1 MLLVLQTLAPAGRAV
16 FVLRE
21 VFEWPTTRSPDAV
34 GKSPVAARRRRGMV
48 SPAGA
53 RDALEA
59 FRRVPSLHPSCFPA
73 ARRLFHVGAES
84 ITWPCSASW
93 SGAAGDRLPR
103 AREETS

>member
-1 MLLVLQTLAPAGRAV
+1 V
-16 FVLRE
+16 FDVAYDE
-21 VFEWPTTRSPDAV
+21 IADAV
-34 GKSPVAARRRRGMV
+34 GKSPAAVRQIAHRARAHIAARRRRGMV
-48 SPAGA
+48 SPAEA

-59 FRRVPSLHPSCFPA
+59 FRRAASLHPSRFPA